1 MAAIDALDLDEIES
15 RLDAR
20 TLDLLRRRRT
30 FEIRRRG
37 WLVRRALL
45 FADVVGLTAAFMAA
59 GVLTYDASARVDQF
73 GPATES
79 LLFLATLPGWVVLA
93 KLYGL
98 YVRDEERADHSTA
111 DDLVAVFHLV
121 TVGAWGFFVVATLAG
136 AANPQLARMTLFWL
150 LAVVL
155 VTGARAGARAFCRRQ
170 VEYLQNT
177 IVVGTGDLA
186 QRVVR
191 KLRNHPEYGLNF
203 VGTVR
208 CGAARNGAGSQL
220 VAELG
225 AADNLPQMVELLD
238 VERVIFACPE
248 EADDRVIGL
257 IRSLN
262 PIVQVDVV
270 PRYHQVLG
278 AGVRTHTIEGLAL
291 VGLRPNRLPR
301 SSMLLKR
308 SMDVVVSATALVLGS
323 PLFALIALA
332 IKLDSRG
339 PVFFRQTRMGAAGR
353 TFEIFKFRTMTAD
366 ADERKAEFAHL
377 NAHAISGDGRMFKI
391 SGDPRVTRVGRF
403 LRRFSLDE
411 LPQLLNVLRGEMSL
425 VGPRPLILE
434 EDNEVREWARRRLDL
449 RPGMTGLWQVHGS
462 SRIGFGEMVDLDYYY
477 VTNWSL
483 WGDFGLL
490 LRTVPVVLRGSSGH
504 D

>member
-1 MAAIDALDLDEIES
+1 
-15 RLDAR
+15 
-20 TLDLLRRRRT
+20 
-30 FEIRRRG
+30 
-37 WLVRRALL
+37 
-45 FADVVGLTAAFMAA
+45 VVGLTVAFLAA
-59 GVLTYDASARVDQF
+59 GLLTYDASARIDRF
-73 GPATES
+73 GPAIES
-79 LLFLATLPGWVVLA
+79 LLFVATLPAWVVLA

-121 TVGAWGFFVVATLAG
+121 TVGAWGFFVAATLTGVAS
-136 AANPQLARMTLFWL
+136 PQLARMTLFWL
-150 LAVVL
+150 LAVIL

-177 IVVGTGDLA
+177 IVIGNGSLA
-186 QRVVR
+186 QLVVR
-191 KLRNHPEYGLNF
+191 KVRNHPEYGLNL

-208 CGAARNGAGSQL
+208 CGTARNGSDSQL
-220 VAELG
+220 VADLGTPDELPH
-225 AADNLPQMVELLD
+225 LVQLLD
-238 VERVIFACPE
+238 VERVIVACPE
-248 EADDRVIGL
+248 EADDRVIDL
-257 IRSLN
+257 IRSLK
-262 PIVQVDVV
+262 PMVQVDVV

-291 VGLRPNRLPR
+291 VALPTNRLPR

-308 SMDVVVSATALVLGS
+308 SMDVVVSAAVLILGA
-323 PLFALIALA
+323 PLFALVALA
-332 IKLDSRG
+332 VKLDSRG

-353 TFEIFKFRTMTAD
+353 TFEIVKFRTMTAD
-366 ADERKAEFAHL
+366 ADELKSELAHL
-377 NAHAISGDGRMFKI
+377 NAHVTGGDARMFKI
-391 SGDPRVTRVGRF
+391 PHDPRVTRVGAF

-425 VGPRPLILE
+425 VGPRPLIIE
-434 EDNEVREWARRRLDL
+434 EDDEVRDWARRRLDL

-462 SRIGFGEMVDLDYYY
+462 SRIAFGEMVDLDYFY

-483 WGDFGLL
+483 WGDIGLL
-490 LRTVPVVLRGSSGH
+490 LRTVPVVLRGSNGL